1 MSLNKVMLIGNV
13 GADPEVRYIDNSQTK
28 VARIRL
34 ATTERYTDR
43 NGESR
48 ENTEWHTVVF
58 WRKNADVIEK
68 FVKKGTMLY
77 VEGSIRTREWTD
89 QSGNKRYS
97 TEINGD
103 NLQLLSKRQDGQ
115 GAPAQ
120 SYGAP
125 AAPQYGGQ
133 QPYNQGSSATTPAG
147 PGGYQAPYQ
156 PRTAAPAASAPAAPA
171 VPAAGFGAEGG
182 DDDLPF

>member
-1 MSLNKVMLIGNV
+1 MLIGNV
-13 GADPEVRYIDNSQTK
+13 GADPEIRYIDNSQTK

-58 WRKNADVIEK
+58 WRKNADVIER
-68 FVKKGTMLY
+68 FVKKGTMIY

-89 QSGNKRYS
+89 QTGNKRYS

-103 NLQLLSKRQDGQ
+103 SIQLLSKRQDGQ

-125 AAPQYGGQ
+125 AASQYGQ
-133 QPYNQGSSATTPAG
+133 QPYNQGTGTTTPAG

-156 PRTAAPAASAPAAPA
+156 PRTTAPAAPA
-171 VPAAGFGAEGG
+171 APAAGFDAEGG

>member
-13 GADPEVRYIDNSQTK
+13 GQDPEVRYLDNSQTK

-48 ENTEWHTVVF
+48 ENTEWHTVTV
-58 WRKNADVIEK
+58 WRRNADVVEK
-68 FVKKGTMLY
+68 FVKKGSQIY
-77 VEGSIRTREWTD
+77 VEGRLQTREWTD
-89 QSGNKRYS
+89 NTGAKRTS
-97 TEINGD
+97 TEVVAD
-103 NLQLLSKRQDGQ
+103 NIQLLGKRSDNPGAAAYNPGT

-120 SYGAP
+120 QPSYA
-125 AAPQYGGQ
+125 
-133 QPYNQGSSATTPAG
+133 TPAG

-156 PRTAAPAASAPAAPA
+156 PQQTASSPAPAPAAPQMND
-171 VPAAGFGAEGG
+171 EGS
-182 DDDLPF
+182 DDLPF